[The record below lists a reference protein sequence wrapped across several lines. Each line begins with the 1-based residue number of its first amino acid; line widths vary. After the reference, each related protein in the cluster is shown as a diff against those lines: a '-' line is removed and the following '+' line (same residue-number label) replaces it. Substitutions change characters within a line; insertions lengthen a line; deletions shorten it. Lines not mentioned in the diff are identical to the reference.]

1 MLTAHQISK
10 TYGIQTIL
18 KDISFSI
25 NPNERVGLIGP
36 NGCGKTTLLRILA
49 GIEQPDAGQVT
60 CMPPELR
67 TGYLEQGFN
76 PQSNVTFGEL
86 ISQTGGN
93 FDHLEKELARLAK
106 ELATHPELPELQEA
120 YDATLSKLETAAP
133 DRNRLISLL
142 HHLGLEAIQPG
153 QPVETLSGGQK
164 TRLALALVLL
174 QQPQVLLLDEPT
186 NHLDIDMLVWL
197 ENWLSDFSGAA
208 LIVSHD
214 RTFLDR
220 TVNRILDLN
229 PNTHQVK
236 AYPGNYTDYLRQY
249 RQEVEQQWQVYKDQE
264 AETRRIRQ
272 DIARTKEQARWV
284 EITTT
289 SRQPT
294 VRRYARKVAR
304 KALSREK
311 KLKRYLES
319 DERVDKPTRSWQ
331 LNLEFIPE
339 SESGKDALHLEQLSI
354 GYPGNQPLLT
364 NINLSLRAGER
375 VVLTGPNG
383 CGKTTLL
390 RTIAGQLQPVEG
402 SIRLGAN
409 VQLGYMAQEQE
420 VLNPELSPL
429 ETLQA
434 IAPMNETDARGFLHY
449 FLFSGDKALQAVN
462 LLSYGERAR
471 LILATLV
478 AQGCNLL
485 LLDEPINHLDI
496 PSRERFE
503 QALAGF
509 DGTVIAVVHDRY
521 FIQRFASR
529 LWQVEDA
536 ILEKSL

>member
-1 MLTAHQISK
+1 MLTAHHITKS
-10 TYGIQTIL
+10 YGIQTIL
-18 KDISFSI
+18 QDISFSI
-25 NPNERVGLIGP
+25 KPNERVGLIGP

-49 GIEQPDAGQVT
+49 RVEQPDGGHVVLS
-60 CMPPELR
+60 PPDLR
-67 TGYLEQGFN
+67 LGYLEQGFN
-76 PQSNVTFGEL
+76 PQSDITFGVL
-86 ISQTGGN
+86 LNRASGDL
-93 FDHLEKELARLAK
+93 DHLEQELARLAN
-106 ELATHPELPELQEA
+106 ELAIRPEKPDLQEVYVA
-120 YDATLSKLETAAP
+120 VLNRLETAAP
-133 DRNRLISLL
+133 DRYQLSSLL
-142 HHLGLEAIQPG
+142 NHLGLDGIPAS
-153 QPVETLSGGQK
+153 QPVESLSGGQK

-186 NHLDIDMLVWL
+186 NHLDIEMLVWL
-197 ENWLSDFSGAA
+197 EDWLADFQGAA

-214 RTFLDR
+214 RTFLDH
-220 TVNRILDLN
+220 TVLRILDLN
-229 PNTHQVK
+229 PVTHQIK
-236 AYPGNYTDYLRQY
+236 AYAGNYTNYLQQY
-249 RQEVEQQWQVYKDQE
+249 QREVEQQWQVYKDQLE
-264 AETRRIRQ
+264 ETRRMRQ

-289 SRQPT
+289 SRQPN

-304 KALSREK
+304 KALAREK
-311 KLKRYLES
+311 KLNRFMTSE
-319 DERVDKPTRSWQ
+319 DRVEKPERSWQ
-331 LNLEFIPE
+331 MNIEFAPE
-339 SESGKDALHLEQLSI
+339 VESGKDVLHFDNFSI
-354 GYPGNQPLLT
+354 GYPDNQLLLT

-409 VQLGYMAQEQE
+409 VHLGYMAQDQG
-420 VLNPELSPL
+420 VHNPDFSPL

-434 IAPMNETDARGFLHY
+434 VAPMNETDARNFLHF
-449 FLFSGDKALQAVN
+449 FLFAGDKALQPVN

-503 QALAGF
+503 QALAGYE
-509 DGTVIAVVHDRY
+509 GTVIAVVHDRY
-521 FIQRFASR
+521 FIERFASR
-529 LWQVEDA
+529 IWQVEDT
-536 ILEKSL
+536 IIIEKT